1 MSDYKK
7 DNGEIGAL
15 WAKTSARG
23 EYFTGSIEI
32 DGVKHVIVVFKN
44 TSKRSDKAPDFRIL
58 RSQPREKAEGA
69 PSRDTSVMDADVP
82 FTDSDI
88 PF

>member
-1 MSDYKK
+1 MAYEK
-7 DNGEIGAL
+7 DPNELGCL

-32 DGVKHVIVVFKN
+32 DGVKHAIVVFKN
-44 TSKRSDKAPDFRIL
+44 TSKRSDKAPDWRIL
-58 RSQPREKAEGA
+58 KSQPRQGGEPK
-69 PSRDTSVMDADVP
+69 TTDAVDQIN
-82 FTDSDI
+82 DESI